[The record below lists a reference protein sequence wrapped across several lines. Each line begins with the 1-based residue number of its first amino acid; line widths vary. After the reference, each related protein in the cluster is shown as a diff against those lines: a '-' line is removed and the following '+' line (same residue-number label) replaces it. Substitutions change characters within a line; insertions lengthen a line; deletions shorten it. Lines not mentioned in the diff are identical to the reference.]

1 MPADGHPSYTARQQ
15 TCFAVPAVFTIL
27 AIVAYA
33 TRVFTRM
40 RIVKYFGPEDWTC
53 LVALCSSIVLTALV
67 FAETYYG
74 MGLHIQDI
82 KPETTSTMFKVE
94 SQ

>member
-1 MPADGHPSYTARQQ
+1 MPAHGHPAYTARQR

-27 AIVAYA
+27 AIIAYA

-53 LVALCSSIVLTALV
+53 LVALLSSIVLTALI
-67 FAETYYG
+67 FGETYYG
-74 MGLHIQDI
+74 QGLHIEDVN
-82 KPETTSTMFKVE
+82 PETASTMFKVG
-94 SQ
+94 